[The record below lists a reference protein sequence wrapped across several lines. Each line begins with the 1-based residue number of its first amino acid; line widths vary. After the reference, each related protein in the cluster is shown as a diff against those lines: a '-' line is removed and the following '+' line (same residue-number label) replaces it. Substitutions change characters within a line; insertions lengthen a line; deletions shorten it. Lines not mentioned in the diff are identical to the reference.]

1 MPKQLIL
8 LKRSLFIISYLEP
21 VLETIKRV
29 ANRCH
34 LEITTLLVSG
44 ENDCLREVEEISTF
58 IHQLNPNIP
67 LHLSRYFPRYKL
79 GNKVTEIEFLKQA
92 QTLAK
97 QYLNYVYLGNVK
109 DVDCNTYC
117 PKCESLLISRY
128 RYRTSC
134 HLKEEVCPQCKVS
147 IPIELQ

>member
-79 GNKVTEIEFLKQA
+79 GNKVTEIEFLK
-92 QTLAK
+92 
-97 QYLNYVYLGNVK
+97 
-109 DVDCNTYC
+109 
-117 PKCESLLISRY
+117 
-128 RYRTSC
+128 
-134 HLKEEVCPQCKVS
+134 
-147 IPIELQ
+147 